1 MDAGSVFSG
10 IKASIA
16 LVRKLTEITKSM
28 KQAKLKGLIAEL
40 ANNLADTN
48 MHMAA
53 LKNEIAELQEEN
65 NALKNK
71 ADGERPKVRWGC
83 YVFDGDENLY
93 CPACFDTKGK
103 KHLTTRID
111 TMKRRCSVCQTEL
124 S

>member
-1 MDAGSVFSG
+1 MDVGSVFSG

-53 LKNEIAELQEEN
+53 LKNEIQGQVDIL
-65 NALKNK
+65 
-71 ADGERPKVRWGC
+71 
-83 YVFDGDENLY
+83 NLSLV
-93 CPACFDTKGK
+93 A
-103 KHLTTRID
+103 
-111 TMKRRCSVCQTEL
+111 
-124 S
+124 